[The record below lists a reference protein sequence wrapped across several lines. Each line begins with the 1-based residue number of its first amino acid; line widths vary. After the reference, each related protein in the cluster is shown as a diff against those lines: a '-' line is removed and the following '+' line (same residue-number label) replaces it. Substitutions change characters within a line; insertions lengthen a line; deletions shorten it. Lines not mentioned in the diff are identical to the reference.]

1 MKRVNVCKV
10 KVQWAVVKAK
20 IKGIKGTKKIYGM
33 NSGYWKEV
41 HVKNMSAFRQKQSV
55 KKKMPV
61 KNS

>member
-41 HVKNMSAFRQKQSV
+41 HVKNI
-55 KKKMPV
+55 
-61 KNS
+61 